1 MTCKETIGI
10 ICEYLEG
17 TLAISVAAAV
27 QRHIDRCRNCK
38 LVHETAK
45 QTLEAYFDRDF
56 VPHRVAQGSHVQ
68 EVKVA

>member
-1 MTCKETIGI
+1 MTCKDTIRF
-10 ICEYLEG
+10 ICGYLEG
-17 TLAISVAAAV
+17 TLAHPIAVAV

-56 VPHRVAQGSHVQ
+56 VPHTHH
-68 EVKVA
+68 EHVKVA